1 MFEKMLAVVKRDREN
16 NAEQAFKVR
25 SRMVDELVQEKESE
39 KIKEGKEPAVPL
51 NDDPT
56 MNGEAEISAEYY

>member
-1 MFEKMLAVVKRDREN
+1 M
-16 NAEQAFKVR
+16 AFKVG
-25 SRMVDELVQEKESE
+25 SRMVDALVEEKESE
-39 KIKEGKEPAVPL
+39 KKTEGKEPAVPL

>member
-1 MFEKMLAVVKRDREN
+1 MLPVVKRDREN

-25 SRMVDELVQEKESE
+25 SRMVAELVQEKETDKE
-39 KIKEGKEPAVPL
+39 TEGKEPAVPL